1 MRCAP
6 TSLRRGS
13 GGDRKTPCTIGQP
26 VVGANNGSPTPRAR
40 RLSPLAEW
48 ASPSCRTSC
57 PRLAMIISHQPRR
70 LFRCGK
76 FVPPPSHTPLAASS
90 DSSHFLGLRFFDPT
104 HPSQLHPLKILTYL
118 RPCSSRALR
127 IGTPR
132 RRAELY
138 ATQSERGQRG
148 GPPRREGGRPR
159 GGREVDIFAI
169 RAEIRVLQVARLVV
183 RTMPLV
189 ISMSGRALHTLEQAR
204 AA

>member
-1 MRCAP
+1 
-6 TSLRRGS
+6 
-13 GGDRKTPCTIGQP
+13 
-26 VVGANNGSPTPRAR
+26 
-40 RLSPLAEW
+40 
-48 ASPSCRTSC
+48 
-57 PRLAMIISHQPRR
+57 MIISHQPRR

-76 FVPPPSHTPLAASS
+76 FVPPPDHPPLAASS

-148 GPPRREGGRPR
+148 GRPRREGGRPR
-159 GGREVDIFAI
+159 RSRSRDFRDPGRNSRSAGSRTRRAYYVSRDFDVGPCPTHPRASASSLKGGGDARVIARGSGQVANFAI
-169 RAEIRVLQVARLVV
+169 RPECA
-183 RTMPLV
+183 TPGP
-189 ISMSGRALHTLEQAR
+189 SSGLAC
-204 AA
+204 